1 MRCSLNIIKFI
12 SRLFIL
18 VFLMVGCEEESS
30 NTSSGAEDV
39 NTLDDSS
46 LGLSEGSFSD
56 YFFDLSSDFNAKF
69 FYYQKDG
76 PVANT
81 VLNPGLLKPQRDTL
95 NLRTFSDFILKVEPQ
110 DLSDQTSVSVFD
122 ETIGECSVI
131 SDSCPDID
139 GDGVL
144 SSDNV
149 VENIPQTDSLIIYSH
164 QFSSILKL
172 EWDVE
177 DNRYKPILEEYQ
189 YTNGSTEYTSQWLQ
203 DSETVYVDDSNYKY
217 DSLIYMTPL
226 DTILTSPVGQFYFD
240 QSEYIKRDS
249 VYSTSDIE
257 LSKTFFFTRNILADD
272 SVMYRVNTDCNLDGV
287 WSDAEDKLE
296 DYNNDGD
303 MIDVVYEFNDQAL
316 STDDPGYDNG
326 EWDEGENKIF
336 DYNEDGDMIDI
347 LYEFDDLGNGSID
360 NAEIFWDSDS
370 DGERDPF
377 EPFEDLN
384 CNGVWDATESADVG
398 NGIWDEAEY
407 YEDDNVNGFWDEGEG
422 LSKINDAAVN
432 LVVDYSDPGSPQA
445 VSTVTAATEIKLRG
459 SSETHNPIES
469 KLEEDLVKK
478 TIPEIDSIRTTF
490 SNKVIS
496 QIIDTTLFDRDYKI
510 LKSQYPDGS
519 SDRNYS
525 YNILDTDDDK
535 IVRLQ
540 YPSYFLPYG
549 FYTQPSQMSDG
560 FWYESFLVVEPIF
573 YTHNGN
579 IREGEHVVS
588 DSVYITS
595 HGDYH
600 VETDYFV
607 ERPASVIVPMKR
619 LLVDENSDTCRIT
632 STNPYP
638 SCQEDFDLSSFDSTL
653 TDCYSIIKT
662 ITMTMLG
669 SGVEFGQR
677 TTTTLAKNLG
687 VVKENV
693 EIRWSEQ
700 IGIDGQVWSDY
711 SSIALNDLRLD
722 SELSRSQSILNNL
735 IGHTKINIE
744 ELNQLDGDP
753 FIKNRSTGIQ
763 PVKLP
768 SD

>member
-1 MRCSLNIIKFI
+1 MRCSLNIIKFVL
-12 SRLFIL
+12 RLSFIA
-18 VFLMVGCEEESS
+18 FFMVGCEEESS
-30 NTSSGAEDV
+30 DESSVGKDV

-46 LGLSEGSFSD
+46 LGLSEGPFSD
-56 YFFDLSSDFNAKF
+56 YYLDLSSDFNAKF

-81 VLNPGLLKPQRDTL
+81 VLNPGLLKPKRDTL
-95 NLRTFSDFILKVEPQ
+95 NLRTFSDFILKVEPK
-110 DLSDQTSVSVFD
+110 DLSGQTSVSVFD
-122 ETIGECSVI
+122 ETIDGCSVI

-139 GDGVL
+139 GDGAL
-144 SSDNV
+144 TDESIFED
-149 VENIPQTDSLIIYSH
+149 IPQTDSLIIYSH

-177 DNRYKPILEEYQ
+177 DNRYKPVLEEYQ
-189 YTNGSTEYTSQWLQ
+189 YTNGTTEYTSQWLQ
-203 DSETVYVDDSNYKY
+203 DSDTIYVDDDLYKY
-217 DSLIYMTPL
+217 DSLVYMTPL

-249 VYSTSDIE
+249 VYAASEIG
-257 LSKTFFFTRNILADD
+257 LSKTFNFTRNILAND

-287 WSDAEDKLE
+287 WSDAEDKLM
-296 DYNNDGD
+296 DYNSDGD
-303 MIDVVYEFNDQAL
+303 MVDVVYEFNDVNSNGAW
-316 STDDPGYDNG
+316 DD
-326 EWDEGENKIF
+326 GENTIY
-336 DYNEDGDMIDI
+336 DYNEDGDMQDI
-347 LYEFDDLGNGSID
+347 LFEFNDLGNGSFD
-360 NAEIFWDSDS
+360 VAEIFWDSDS

-384 CNGVWDATESADVG
+384 CNGVWDDAESTDSG
-398 NGIWDEAEY
+398 NQIWDAAEY
-407 YEDDNVNGFWDEGEG
+407 YEDDNGNGSWDEGEG

-432 LVVDYSDPGSPQA
+432 LLVDYSDSESPQA
-445 VSTVTAATEIKLRG
+445 ISTIIATTEIKLRG
-459 SSETHNPIES
+459 DSEVHRPII
-469 KLEEDLVKK
+469 EENIVDEVTK

-519 SDRNYS
+519 SDRNYN
-525 YNILDTDDDK
+525 YNIFDTDDDSVVK
-535 IVRLQ
+535 LH

-549 FYTQPSQMSDG
+549 FYTQPSQMDDG
-560 FWYESFLVVEPIF
+560 FWYENFLVIEPVF

-579 IREGEHVVS
+579 IREGEHVVY
-588 DSVYITS
+588 DSVYVTS

-600 VETDYFV
+600 VETDYLV

-619 LLVDENSDTCRIT
+619 LLVDENLDTCRIT

-638 SCQEDFDLSSFDSTL
+638 SCHEDFDLSSFDSTL

-662 ITMTMLG
+662 VTMTMLG

-677 TTTTLAKNLG
+677 TTTTLAKDLG
-687 VVKENV
+687 VVKEDV

-722 SELSRSQSILNNL
+722 SELSRTQGILNNL

-753 FIKNRSTGIQ
+753 FIKGRSTGIQ

-768 SD
+768 SN